1 MLAMKANNEAAR
13 KFQRWIAF
21 EVVPN
26 IRKHGYYAMPTAPV
40 APEFTPDFFR
50 KIADTLE
57 AKEKEILA
65 LTSAKAELE
74 GTVTVQAQQI
84 AELQPKGAFY
94 DLLNCCQ
101 DPVTVTTI
109 AKDYKRGAVSFNRLL
124 EQLGVQFKQRN
135 RWVLKQEFSDKFEK
149 PDKPLTTT
157 YQHPFVGKDGKSHT
171 NEHML
176 WTQAGRVVL
185 THFLAEHGIFPKS
198 ERPHTE
204 SDASENN

>member
-1 MLAMKANNEAAR
+1 MLAMKANNETAK
-13 KFQRWIAF
+13 KFQRWIAY

-26 IRKHGYYAMPTAPV
+26 IRKHGVYMTPAA
-40 APEFTPDFFR
+40 AEKIISDPDFIINLAQQVKAER
-50 KIADTLE
+50 
-57 AKEKEILA
+57 AKVAA
-65 LTSAKAELE
+65 LTVEVDELK
-74 GTVTVQAQQI
+74 GTVAAQAQQI
-84 AELQPKGAFY
+84 TELQPKGAFY